1 MNTKTASTIID
12 VMALAAQAAA
22 ALATYT
28 RIINESRG
36 ENRPLT
42 QAEQD
47 LIRDAVLA
55 SEARLEAATRP

>member
-1 MNTKTASTIID
+1 MSVKTASTIID
-12 VMALAAQAAA
+12 VIALAAQAAT

-42 QAEQD
+42 DAEQG
-47 LIRDAVLA
+47 LIRNALLA
-55 SEARLEAATRP
+55 SEARLEAATRA